1 MHFHSKHKSTQLSMS
16 LTPHK
21 QFLHS
26 WREYGVQCLVD
37 HLATQMNADSQE
49 RIFLGVQLS
58 LQELRDAVVNIYEN
72 RKNLAATLTDTKNV
86 VANLERVM
94 TAVVQ
99 FVLFFAYLA
108 IWKVGDCLATIHYSP
123 CWVSYLA
130 CPIEWTGLRLL

>member
-1 MHFHSKHKSTQLSMS
+1 MGSRLQNREVNWLLSKL
-16 LTPHK
+16 
-21 QFLHS
+21 
-26 WREYGVQCLVD
+26 LVRLCKLD
-37 HLATQMNADSQE
+37 VLYSSIQIACKIEDPKLIYIM
-49 RIFLGVQLS
+49 QLS

-108 IWKVGDCLATIHYSP
+108 IWKV
-123 CWVSYLA
+123 
-130 CPIEWTGLRLL
+130 R

>member
-1 MHFHSKHKSTQLSMS
+1 MIYIM
-16 LTPHK
+16 
-21 QFLHS
+21 
-26 WREYGVQCLVD
+26 
-37 HLATQMNADSQE
+37 
-49 RIFLGVQLS
+49 QLS

-108 IWKVGDCLATIHYSP
+108 IWKV
-123 CWVSYLA
+123 
-130 CPIEWTGLRLL
+130 R